1 MSKDDQRAFDLSGLE
16 LVLCVLAVCGGVA
29 AAAYLYWTV
38 HWIAAVVITV
48 YLLIFLTDVCLKCQH
63 SVTWYLLDFLHH
75 LLSFAGTALIAS
87 HLWRINVAVGTLAI
101 LPVFVLLLTITNFL
115 MVTLYGLTPAGRA
128 HQEAQKHRPALQEVV
143 SGKR

>member
-1 MSKDDQRAFDLSGLE
+1 MSADNRRAPDPSGLE
-16 LVLCVLAVCGGVA
+16 LALCVLAVGGAVA

-38 HWIAAVVITV
+38 HWIVVVVITV
-48 YLLIFLTDVCLKCQH
+48 YLLIFLADVCLKRQH

-87 HLWRINVAVGTLAI
+87 HLWQIHVVMGTLAI
-101 LPVFVLLLTITNFL
+101 LPVFIFLLMLTNFL

-128 HQEAQKHRPALQEVV
+128 HQEAQKHRPAPYEAAQ
-143 SGKR
+143 R